1 MSSDAF
7 TGKLMDILNKE
18 ADSISS
24 RPGLR
29 VGGEPPT
36 PGSDRVAYGI
46 SDEDKGITWKYP
58 YWSRWLNLFE
68 QWRQSCEPGL
78 QR

>member
-1 MSSDAF
+1 MESDAF
-7 TGKLMDILNKE
+7 TSRLMDILNKE
-18 ADSISS
+18 MDGISS
-24 RPGLR
+24 RR
-29 VGGEPPT
+29 EGGDPPT

-46 SDEDKGITWKYP
+46 SDEDKDITWKYP